1 MTSKGASPQLV
12 RSNSKKVMRIFRLI
26 AASLFLAAIAALP
39 AYGQGAARPT
49 TSPAPAQT
57 GGSTAVGEG
66 KIAVIY
72 TEAFFD
78 QKQGIARFNNLLT
91 TLNREFQPIQTDLDG
106 MRTRI
111 TQLTDEL
118 NKLQQAGSA
127 TPVSAKTLQDKA
139 DQLDQLK
146 KDYQRKGEDA
156 TARYNK
162 RRQEVF
168 APLQDDIGKQLEAF
182 AKQRG
187 ITVIIDGSQVPVL
200 YAADSIDITRAFIQ
214 EYNSKNPATASTAAP
229 GRE

>member
-1 MTSKGASPQLV
+1 
-12 RSNSKKVMRIFRLI
+12 MRIFRLA

-39 AYGQGAARPT
+39 AYGQGAARPAT
-49 TSPAPAQT
+49 TPAPAQT
-57 GGSTAVGEG
+57 GGTAAIGEG

-72 TEAFFD
+72 SEVFFD
-78 QKQGIARFNNLLT
+78 QKQGIARFNTLLA
-91 TLNREFQPIQTDLDG
+91 TLNREFKPRQDELDG

-111 TQLTDEL
+111 TQLTNEIQQ
-118 NKLQQAGSA
+118 QQAAGN
-127 TPVSAKTLQDKA
+127 VVDAKALQAKA

-156 TARYNK
+156 TAAYNK
-162 RRQEVF
+162 RRQEIF
-168 APLQDDIGKQLEAF
+168 GPLQEDIGKQLEAF

-200 YAADSIDITRAFIQ
+200 YAADSIDITRAFVQ

>member
-1 MTSKGASPQLV
+1 
-12 RSNSKKVMRIFRLI
+12 MRIFRLV

-39 AYGQGAARPT
+39 AYGQGTARPA
-49 TSPAPAQT
+49 SPAPAQT
-57 GGSTAVGEG
+57 GGTGDVGTA

-78 QKQGIARFNNLLT
+78 QKQGIARFNTLMTN
-91 TLNREFQPIQTDLDG
+91 LNREFQPSQTELDG

-111 TQLTDEL
+111 TQLTDEIT
-118 NKLQQAGSA
+118 KLQQAG
-127 TPVSAKTLQDKA
+127 TPVDPKSLQAKAET
-139 DQLDQLK
+139 LDQLK

-156 TARYNK
+156 TARFNK

-168 APLQDDIGKQLEAF
+168 GPLQEDIGKSLEAY

-187 ITVIIDGSQVPVL
+187 ITVIIDGSQVPMV

-229 GRE
+229 GR